1 MSDRDW
7 DVVVIGAGNAAGC
20 AALAAR
26 EHGASVVMLECAPED
41 EAGGNTRFTA
51 GAMRVVYDGVED
63 IQKLVPD
70 LSEAEIETTDF
81 GTYTADQFFDD
92 IFRVTQFRCDP
103 DKAEALVTRSLDTL
117 IWMREKGVGF
127 IPIFGRQAF

>member
-1 MSDRDW
+1 MSTSGEVGPASQYLDREHAMSNQDW

-26 EHGASVVMLECAPED
+26 EHGATVAMLECAPED

-70 LSEAEIETTDF
+70 LSETE
-81 GTYTADQFFDD
+81 
-92 IFRVTQFRCDP
+92 
-103 DKAEALVTRSLDTL
+103 LSL
-117 IWMREKGVGF
+117 IH
-127 IPIFGRQAF
+127 I